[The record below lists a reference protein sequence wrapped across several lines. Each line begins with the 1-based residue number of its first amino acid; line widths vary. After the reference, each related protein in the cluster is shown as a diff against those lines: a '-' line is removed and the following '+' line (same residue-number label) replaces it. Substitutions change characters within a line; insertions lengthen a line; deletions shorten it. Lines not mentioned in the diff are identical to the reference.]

1 MSKNEPLHPQL
12 QELFSWDEKKE
23 KGHPTALAVLN
34 HLVQSGS
41 VTTEAVKSAYEAVQ
55 VAQTK
60 LDETSRKSK
69 TKDQQQYRYRHV
81 ALCFYYD
88 GAEYSGL
95 AQNMGQESDQSVE
108 KALFQALVMT
118 RLVESRE
125 TSGYSRCGRTD
136 KGVSA
141 AGQVVALRLKS
152 NIPLQA
158 TFGETPVSE
167 EQLPK
172 NSSEQIRVCVP
183 PKKGDGPNVWKD
195 VAEYPYAKMLNNVLP
210 DSIRILG
217 WCPVS
222 NDFSARFSATTRTY
236 RYFFMRRGLDL
247 ENMREALK
255 LLVGKHDFRNFCKM
269 DVEKVYNFERQIH
282 SAELVERP
290 EQSVCYLQIIGQAFL
305 WHQIRCIASVLFLV
319 GQGLEEPSVVQD
331 MLNVE
336 EHPGKP
342 SYPLAAERPLV
353 LHHCGYPN
361 LQVGYSA
368 QNLWHVCCQLEQ
380 RWEDL
385 ILAAA
390 RVRNCIESL
399 RDAMIIRSDVLGFT
413 RNKLQE
419 RTKKRNKLKTSNGGV
434 PAINMQMM
442 EEGLP
447 MESLLSW
454 GQALDWMARWECCPG
469 PNGFKEIAHIPLLQR
484 SRGTTYE
491 EKIEALSNSKR
502 RQQKYEDNVIK
513 KRKTA
518 DEDAA
523 FYTHMGKQGGTG
535 I

>member
-1 MSKNEPLHPQL
+1 MSKKVSLHPKL
-12 QELFSWDEKKE
+12 RELFSRHEKQQ
-23 KGHPTALAVLN
+23 KGYPALAVLN
-34 HLVQSGS
+34 HLLQSGS
-41 VTTEAVKSAYEAVQ
+41 VTLETVKSAFEAVQ
-55 VAQTK
+55 VTQTK
-60 LDETSRKSK
+60 QDEISRNSK
-69 TKDQQQYRYRHV
+69 ASNQQQYRYRHV
-81 ALCFYYD
+81 ALRFYYD

-95 AQNMGQESDQSVE
+95 AQNMGHENDQSVE

-172 NSSEQIRVCVP
+172 NSSEMIRVCVP
-183 PKKGDGPNVWKD
+183 SKTGDGPPVWKD

-236 RYFFMRRGLDL
+236 RYFFIKRELVLD
-247 ENMREALK
+247 NMREALK
-255 LLVGKHDFRNFCKM
+255 LLFGKHDFRNFCKM
-269 DVEKVYNFERQIH
+269 DVEKVYNFERQVH
-282 SAELVERP
+282 SADLVELP
-290 EQSVCYLQIIGQAFL
+290 EQSVCYLQIVGQAFL

-319 GQGLEEPSVVQD
+319 GQGLEEPSVVKD

-353 LHHCGYPN
+353 LHNCGYPN
-361 LQVGYSA
+361 LHVGYSV
-368 QNLWHVCCQLEQ
+368 QNLWHVSCQMEQ
-380 RWEDL
+380 QWVDL
-385 ILAAA
+385 VLAAA
-390 RVRNCIESL
+390 RVRICIESL
-399 RDAMIIRSDVLGFT
+399 RDVTVMRSDVLGFT

-419 RTKKRNKLKTSNGGV
+419 RSKKRNQHKTLNDGV
-434 PAINMQMM
+434 PAINMQMV

-447 MESLLSW
+447 MESTLSW
-454 GQALDWMARWECCPG
+454 GQALDWMARCECCPG

-491 EKIEALSNSKR
+491 QKIEALSNSKR

-513 KRKTA
+513 KRKA
-518 DEDAA
+518 AEEDAA